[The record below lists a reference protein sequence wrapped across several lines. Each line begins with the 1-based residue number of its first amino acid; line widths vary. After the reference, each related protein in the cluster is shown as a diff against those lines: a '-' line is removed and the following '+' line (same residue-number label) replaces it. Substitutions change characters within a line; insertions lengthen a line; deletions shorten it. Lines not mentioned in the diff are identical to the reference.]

1 MNGDI
6 YLKESNKNAKTVC
19 ISKWRCHSTTI
30 KELDF
35 LYLNLSLSTFIVY
48 QNSSKRLSR
57 NLLFLKSAINYFIV
71 RFDSNFKN
79 CISRKYRIS
88 EFRIRISRNYQTG
101 YRQWWVTFLSKFDT
115 RITVIELVSYL
126 WARNLWHLCYHSNL
140 YYSIFVKSVLT
151 PEASKDIDNNRLIQ
165 MLKEVHKQEG
175 MKNDIKIGWCDDKIC
190 YIYYKKYSWSHSE
203 PKQADSYVWAYSM
216 DKKRV
221 TNISLK

>member
-1 MNGDI
+1 M
-6 YLKESNKNAKTVC
+6 
-19 ISKWRCHSTTI
+19 
-30 KELDF
+30 
-35 LYLNLSLSTFIVY
+35 NLSLSTFSQGIW
-48 QNSSKRLSR
+48 
-57 NLLFLKSAINYFIV
+57 LLALDDL
-71 RFDSNFKN
+71 FDSNFKN

-140 YYSIFVKSVLT
+140 YYSIFVKSELT
-151 PEASKDIDNNRLIQ
+151 PEASKDIGNNRLIQ

-190 YIYYKKYSWSHSE
+190 YIYYKKYPWFHIE
-203 PKQADSYVWAYSM
+203 PKLADSYVWTKIILWARKEWQIFLWNENWRSNHI
-216 DKKRV
+216 KIHVVLSHIPLCK
-221 TNISLK
+221 T